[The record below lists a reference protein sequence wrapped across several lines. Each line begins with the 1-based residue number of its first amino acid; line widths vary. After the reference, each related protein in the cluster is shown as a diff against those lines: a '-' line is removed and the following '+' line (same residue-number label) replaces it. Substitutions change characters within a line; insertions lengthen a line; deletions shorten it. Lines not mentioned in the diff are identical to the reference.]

1 MDTLSYKSWFGML
14 ASALTVLAYAP
25 YLLAIAR
32 QRVQPHVF
40 TWIIWGTATLL
51 AFAATLQGGG
61 GFGAWV
67 IGLSAAISFLVAALA
82 YVKRAEVKISSLD
95 VTFFIGALL
104 AVPLW
109 LWTDDPLSAVL
120 LLTLIELLGFAPTFR
135 KAWYAPYSES
145 ISFLL
150 LLTLRNVLILAA
162 LEQISLTTTL
172 FPAAAGMACLALVAM
187 MVWRR
192 QKIITP

>member
-1 MDTLSYKSWFGML
+1 MDTLSYKPWLGML

-40 TWIIWGTATLL
+40 TWMIWGTATLL
-51 AFAATLQGGG
+51 AFAATLQEGGG
-61 GFGAWV
+61 SGAWV
-67 IGLSAAISFLVAALA
+67 IGLSAAISFMVAALA
-82 YVKRAEVKISSLD
+82 YVKRADVKISPLD
-95 VTFFIGALL
+95 VAFFIGALA

-109 LWTDDPLSAVL
+109 FWTNDPLSAVL

-135 KAWYAPYSES
+135 KAWHAPYSES

-162 LEQISLTTTL
+162 LEQVSLSTTL
-172 FPAAAGMACLALVAM
+172 FPAAAGVACLALVAM
-187 MVWRR
+187 MIWRR
-192 QKIITP
+192 QKFITP